1 MLGSWD
7 SNQKINE
14 KRIYGYIYI
23 YIYIERERERERE
36 LVIAGVDLLWN
47 IILFYGP
54 LLASFSSEIIP
65 NRRLKIYWNKMILK
79 TLAVTQMSV
88 DKNINA
94 VGF

>member
-23 YIYIERERERERE
+23 YIERERERE

-54 LLASFSSEIIP
+54 LLPSFSSEIIP
-65 NRRLKIYWNKMILK
+65 NMRLNILEQNDSEN
-79 TLAVTQMSV
+79 TSSHSNVS
-88 DKNINA
+88 
-94 VGF
+94 